1 MDAKQKEELKLA
13 LNDLDNLLKDTNLD
27 NVTADSAGYEQLPDG
42 YYLSE
47 VIKAELTVSKSSKQ
61 PMVAFQFKTT
71 DDGLMSSISASGEV
85 FVEPIEKTKN
95 RTIFMYYVLK
105 DETSVRRFV
114 TDMLKFEGDVAGE
127 PLLPKEAFTTSETIE
142 DALDILTGYRLY
154 IQVSTTVKE
163 DDNSKSVWYNFIT
176 WKRAAMLELPI

>member
-1 MDAKQKEELKLA
+1 MSNNTDFTKIHST
-13 LNDLDNLLKDTNLD
+13 LNSILGQADLSD
-27 NVTADSAGYEQLPDG
+27 VTAESTGFSDLPDG
-42 YYLSE
+42 YYLCE
-47 VIKAELTVSKSSKQ
+47 VEEAKLTESKSSHQ
-61 PMVAFQFKTT
+61 PMVAITLKVSEDGIDASV
-71 DDGLMSSISASGEV
+71 DDNGNVSSEAI
-85 FVEPIEKTKN
+85 PKTKN
-95 RTIFMYYVLK
+95 RKIFKYYVLK

-127 PLLPKEAFTTSETIE
+127 SLLPKEAFTTSETIE